1 MSTAGWYPDPGGAP
15 GMYRYWDGTAWSPS
29 VVPFPPAAPAGPS
42 AAGQASAGQPFQS
55 RTPPRNPF
63 AGGAAPAASDRRRGG
78 GLQGLA
84 WWALIGAVVVAL
96 IFGGGQLLRA
106 VGFDPFNPAPNSNPT
121 ANPCPVPN
129 PAAATIPPT
138 ITSDGRV
145 RGGHLSYPQ
154 LGDPWSPPDVE
165 TRLPFGRGVATQV
178 VMVEPN
184 YKGDGNSWV
193 ASVVV
198 GELVAGDGF
207 IAPREG
213 SEIVAR
219 CAIATFY
226 DDAVVTRNDKV
237 NQAVTLDGKPGWLL
251 ETHLSFDIRGLN
263 EKGETA
269 IFLIVQTSDS
279 SSSLFYASIPDSRP
293 DLLRTAREV
302 QAQLRVES

>member
-1 MSTAGWYPDPGGAP
+1 MSRAGWYPDPGGAP

-29 VVPFPPAAPAGPS
+29 VVPYPPAAGGAPA
-42 AAGQASAGQPFQS
+42 AGQPFLS
-55 RTPPRNPF
+55 RTPAPNPF
-63 AGGAAPAASDRRRGG
+63 AGGAAPAASGRRGA

-84 WWALIGAVVVAL
+84 WWALVGAVVVAL
-96 IFGGGQLLRA
+96 IFGGSQLLRA

-129 PAAATIPPT
+129 PAAATIPPRLT
-138 ITSDGRV
+138 ADGRV
-145 RGGHLSYPQ
+145 QGGYLSYPL
-154 LGDPWSPPDVE
+154 LGEPWSAPDVE
-165 TRLPFGRGVATQV
+165 TRLPFGRGVATQI

-184 YKGDGNSWV
+184 YRDEGASWV

-213 SEIVAR
+213 SEIIAR

-226 DDAVVTRNDKV
+226 DDAVVTRSDRV
-237 NQAVTLDGKPGWLL
+237 NQAITLDGKPGWLL
-251 ETHLSFDIRGLN
+251 ETHLAFDIQGLT

-269 IFLIVQTSDS
+269 IFLIVQTSDT

-293 DLLRTAREV
+293 ELLRTAREV